1 MQQHMRRS
9 RLIIGI
15 LSLGLL
21 AGVALTAGP
30 APAAEGIGPAFP
42 ERAWN
47 RKLPAAT
54 RFLVQTDWAS
64 EAVLDKETS
73 LLWER
78 SPQLATANW
87 TNARFTCTSKTTGGR
102 KGWRLPSVHE
112 LASLVDPFVTPGP
125 TLPPGHP
132 FTNVPSANYWSAAT
146 TNAEGPTFAWIV
158 NFANGV
164 VSFADKPFANQ
175 VWCVRGGM
183 NADAY

>member
-1 MQQHMRRS
+1 MQQQMRRS

-47 RKLPAAT
+47 RKLPVAT

-78 SPQLATANW
+78 APQGAGPWVNALLYC
-87 TNARFTCTSKTTGGR
+87 TNKTTGGR

-132 FTNVPSANYWSAAT
+132 FINVQSAGYWSAT
-146 TNAEGPTFAWIV
+146 TRADLPTFAWLV
-158 NFANGV
+158 FFDGGPVGTGNKSVTFHA
-164 VSFADKPFANQ
+164 
-175 VWCVRGGM
+175 WCVRGGM
-183 NADAY
+183 NGDAY